1 MFSDEKCK
9 FYIAGSTVV
18 APKIRHPDRSY
29 FARLKKIYRNKIFVN
44 YQFFQGLC
52 VNQKSIHLFV
62 LISIYS
68 IIIKQVYGIFTAVT
82 YAPLTEVTRMSE
94 WWHHRFMI
102 TVNFCSL
109 HRFTVYWY
117 PFKAAPYSFMI
128 ARTHRM
134 KVQVIC
140 AHSKENISVF
150 WFLWLQ
156 DEHKKQNWQWIF
168 SRFLWWIFLKFGSVA
183 TTYNSYKI
191 PYFCY

>member
-1 MFSDEKCK
+1 MTVKYLNYSGTRFLTTTCKTSNCLIFYRILCQHFSSYYEIMATQHRWIIFTVTGIQITIELKSAHLPTTSTVMFSDEKCK

-94 WWHHRFMI
+94 
-102 TVNFCSL
+102 
-109 HRFTVYWY
+109 
-117 PFKAAPYSFMI
+117 
-128 ARTHRM
+128 
-134 KVQVIC
+134 
-140 AHSKENISVF
+140 
-150 WFLWLQ
+150 
-156 DEHKKQNWQWIF
+156 
-168 SRFLWWIFLKFGSVA
+168 
-183 TTYNSYKI
+183 
-191 PYFCY
+191 